1 MGERIIQPPFY
12 NSGFYNTG
20 SGGGDWFN
28 YGELELGGKKYKTL
42 QIGSL
47 IWLCENLVFL
57 PNEIQLGLDGTPTTP
72 AAWFYNN
79 DVSNSE
85 RGLLYNWYSLSVINT
100 YLSDGWR
107 VAKRTDWT
115 KLKQEIGYSQYIA
128 KYLRGKDYSGGTDN
142 FGFCAVPCGSR
153 YNVSFYSFDT
163 EINLWTSDAYD
174 SAQAYFQKIGVSDNS
189 LYQENWFQ
197 KHLGYSVRLCKDV

>member
-1 MGERIIQPPFY
+1 MNQPTIY
-12 NSGFYNTG
+12 KSSTIYKNGAG
-20 SGGGDWFN
+20 GGGDWFN
-28 YGELELGGKKYKTL
+28 YGELELGGKKYKTI

-79 DVSNSE
+79 DVSNSG
-85 RGLLYNWYSLSVINT
+85 RGLLYNWYSLSIINS

-107 VAKRTDWT
+107 VAKRSDWT
-115 KLKQEIGYSQYIA
+115 KLKNEIGYSQYIA
-128 KYLRGKDYSGGTDN
+128 KYLRGKDYNSGTDN

-153 YNVSFYSFDT
+153 YNTNFYSFDT
-163 EINLWTSDAYD
+163 EVNLWTSEEYG
-174 SAQAYFQKIGVSDNS
+174 SVQAYYQKIGVTDNS
-189 LYQENWFQ
+189 LYQENWFL
-197 KHLGYSVRLCKDV
+197 KHLGYSVRLCKDA